1 VKPQRANPGIPSA
14 GKAVWQF
21 VLVGL
26 AALAISVGGSLL
38 VLRELGKREATR
50 DARELAVLVGQ
61 GIVESNIDDRLVRGN
76 SAAVARIDRVVQE
89 RVLGE
94 RIARVKIWTRQ
105 GRIVYS
111 DEPRLIGATYPLAA
125 DALETLKTGAAHVEL
140 SDLSR
145 PENRFERGQGRLY
158 EVYARVRTPAG
169 TALLFETYQRSS
181 SLVSTGRDIWLPFA
195 VPLLASLV
203 LLWLVQVAFGWRLA
217 RRLQR
222 SRVERELLLIKA
234 VQASGRERAR
244 IAADLHDGVVQDL
257 AGLSYSLSASAD
269 AAPAPSLAET
279 LREDA
284 GRVRGAIR
292 QLRTLLVEIHPPNLS
307 SAGLAAALRDLLGP
321 LTARGVETSLEVPEE
336 LDVSTETEQLLFRA
350 AAEAVRNVQRHAGA
364 SAVTVRVETDGELV
378 RLEIVDDGAGFDPEV
393 QERRRSEGHVGL
405 SLLEELAA
413 SRGGSLVLRTAPGEG
428 TSFVFEVPRK

>member
-1 VKPQRANPGIPSA
+1 
-14 GKAVWQF
+14 
-21 VLVGL
+21 
-26 AALAISVGGSLL
+26 
-38 VLRELGKREATR
+38 
-50 DARELAVLVGQ
+50 
-61 GIVESNIDDRLVRGN
+61 
-76 SAAVARIDRVVQE
+76 
-89 RVLGE
+89 
-94 RIARVKIWTRQ
+94 
-105 GRIVYS
+105 
-111 DEPRLIGATYPLAA
+111 
-125 DALETLKTGAAHVEL
+125 
-140 SDLSR
+140 
-145 PENRFERGQGRLY
+145 
-158 EVYARVRTPAG
+158 
-169 TALLFETYQRSS
+169 
-181 SLVSTGRDIWLPFA
+181 
-195 VPLLASLV
+195 
-203 LLWLVQVAFGWRLA
+203 
-217 RRLQR
+217 
-222 SRVERELLLIKA
+222 VERELLLIKA

-428 TSFVFEVPRK
+428 TSFVFEVSRK